1 MMNINEKIKQR
12 RLELNLSL
20 EDVAKAL
27 GVNRSTVLRYES
39 KTINKMPIDVIPP
52 LAKILKCT
60 PEYLM
65 GWEDEDEEKI
75 NNYNNLYKLSKQ
87 SIPMLG
93 SIACGVP
100 IYADE
105 ERESYV
111 MCGTDIKAD
120 FCLRCQGDSMI
131 NARINDGDIVFIRKQ
146 DAVNN
151 GEIAAVIIE
160 DEATLKRFFYY
171 REQGMVILR
180 AENPKYKDIVIT
192 GDELNNITVIGKAIA
207 FQSDVE

>member
-1 MMNINEKIKQR
+1 MENIKDIRNR
-12 RLELNLSL
+12 RKELGLTL
-20 EDVAKAL
+20 LDVAKSCNVSEATVSRWES
-27 GVNRSTVLRYES
+27 GDIGDMKRSRILSLSKVLKIPTSVIVGDYE
-39 KTINKMPIDVIPP
+39 
-52 LAKILKCT
+52 
-60 PEYLM
+60 
-65 GWEDEDEEKI
+65 EEKI
-75 NNYNNLYKLSKQ
+75 NTYNNLYKLSKQ
-87 SIPMLG
+87 SLPMLG

-151 GEIAAVIIE
+151 GDIAAVIIE

-171 REQGMVILR
+171 KEQGMVILR
-180 AENPKYKDIVIT
+180 AENPKYKDIVLTGEQLNSIT
-192 GDELNNITVIGKAIA
+192 IIGKAIA

>member
-1 MMNINEKIKQR
+1 MDINEKIKQR

-27 GVNRSTVLRYES
+27 GVNKSTILRYES
-39 KTINKMPIDVIPP
+39 KSISKMPIASIPP
-52 LAKILKCT
+52 LAKVLKCS

-65 GWEDEDEEKI
+65 GWEDDFST
-75 NNYNNLYKLSKQ
+75 YSNLYKISKQ
-87 SIPMLG
+87 SLPLLG
-93 SIACGVP
+93 TIACGTP
-100 IYADE
+100 IYAYE

-111 MCGTDIKAD
+111 LCGTEIRAD

-146 DAVNN
+146 DTVNN

-180 AENPKYKDIVIT
+180 AENPKYKDIVLT
-192 GDELNNITVIGKAIA
+192 GEELNTITVIGKAVA
-207 FQSDVE
+207 FQSDCE

>member
-1 MMNINEKIKQR
+1 MESIKDIIKNR
-12 RLELNLSL
+12 RKELGLTL
-20 EDVAKAL
+20 LDVAKSCNVSEATVSRWES
-27 GVNRSTVLRYES
+27 GDIGDMKRSRILSLSR
-39 KTINKMPIDVIPP
+39 
-52 LAKILKCT
+52 ILKIPT
-60 PEYLM
+60 SVIIGDYE
-65 GWEDEDEEKI
+65 EEKM
-75 NNYNNLYKLSKQ
+75 NTYDNLYKVSKQ
-87 SIPMLG
+87 ALPLLG
-93 SIACGVP
+93 TIACGVP
-100 IYADE
+100 IYANE

-111 MCGTDIKAD
+111 MCGTEIKAD

-180 AENPKYKDIVIT
+180 AENPKYKDIVLT
-192 GDELNNITVIGKAIA
+192 GEELNTITIIGKAVA

>member
-1 MMNINEKIKQR
+1 MENIKDIIRNR
-12 RLELNLSL
+12 RKELGLTL
-20 EDVAKAL
+20 LDVAKSCNVSEATVSRWES
-27 GVNRSTVLRYES
+27 GDIGDMKRSRILSLSKVLKIPTSVIIGDYE
-39 KTINKMPIDVIPP
+39 
-52 LAKILKCT
+52 
-60 PEYLM
+60 
-65 GWEDEDEEKI
+65 EEKI
-75 NNYNNLYKLSKQ
+75 NTYNNLYKLSKQ

-180 AENPKYKDIVIT
+180 AEKPKYKDIVIT

>member
-1 MMNINEKIKQR
+1 MENIKDIIRNR
-12 RLELNLSL
+12 RKELGLTL
-20 EDVAKAL
+20 LDVAKSCNVSEATVSRWES
-27 GVNRSTVLRYES
+27 GDIGDMKRSRILSLSKVLKIPTSVIIGDYE
-39 KTINKMPIDVIPP
+39 
-52 LAKILKCT
+52 
-60 PEYLM
+60 
-65 GWEDEDEEKI
+65 EEKI
-75 NNYNNLYKLSKQ
+75 NTYNNLYKLSKQ
-87 SIPMLG
+87 SLPMLG

-171 REQGMVILR
+171 KEQGMVILR
-180 AENPKYKDIVIT
+180 AENPKYKDIVLTGEQLNSIT
-192 GDELNNITVIGKAIA
+192 IFGKAIA

>member
-1 MMNINEKIKQR
+1 MENIKDIIRNR
-12 RLELNLSL
+12 RKELGLTL
-20 EDVAKAL
+20 LDVAKSCNVSEATVSRWES
-27 GVNRSTVLRYES
+27 GDIGDMKRSRILSLSKVLKIPTSVIIGDYE
-39 KTINKMPIDVIPP
+39 
-52 LAKILKCT
+52 
-60 PEYLM
+60 
-65 GWEDEDEEKI
+65 EEKI
-75 NNYNNLYKLSKQ
+75 NTYNNLYKLSKQ
-87 SIPMLG
+87 SLPMLG

-192 GDELNNITVIGKAIA
+192 GDELNNITVIGKAVA

>member
-1 MMNINEKIKQR
+1 MENIKDIIRNR
-12 RLELNLSL
+12 RKELGLTL
-20 EDVAKAL
+20 LDVAKSCNVSEATVSRWES
-27 GVNRSTVLRYES
+27 GDIGDMKRSRILSLSKVLKIPTSVIIGDYE
-39 KTINKMPIDVIPP
+39 
-52 LAKILKCT
+52 
-60 PEYLM
+60 
-65 GWEDEDEEKI
+65 EEKI
-75 NNYNNLYKLSKQ
+75 NTYNNLYKLSKQ
-87 SIPMLG
+87 SLPMLG

>member
-1 MMNINEKIKQR
+1 M
-12 RLELNLSL
+12 LELYTNIKKYRKLKGMSQQELAEITGYGDRSSIAKIEKGEVDLSQSKIL
-20 EDVAKAL
+20 AFAKAL
-27 GVNRSTVLRYES
+27 EV
-39 KTINKMPIDVIPP
+39 
-52 LAKILKCT
+52 T
-60 PEYLM
+60 PAFLM
-65 GWEDEDEEKI
+65 GFAEK
-75 NNYNNLYKLSKQ
+75 NSYDNLYNISTQRL
-87 SIPMLG
+87 PLLG

-100 IYADE
+100 IYAEE

-111 MCGTDIKAD
+111 MCGTEIKAD

-151 GEIAAVIIE
+151 GDIAAVIIE

-180 AENPKYKDIVIT
+180 AENPKYQDIVLTGEALNTIT
-192 GDELNNITVIGKAIA
+192 IIGKAVA

>member
-1 MMNINEKIKQR
+1 MENIKDIIRNR
-12 RLELNLSL
+12 RKELGLTL
-20 EDVAKAL
+20 LDVAKSCNVSEATVSRWES
-27 GVNRSTVLRYES
+27 GDIGDMKRSRILSLSKVLKIPTSVIVGDYE
-39 KTINKMPIDVIPP
+39 
-52 LAKILKCT
+52 
-60 PEYLM
+60 
-65 GWEDEDEEKI
+65 EEKI
-75 NNYNNLYKLSKQ
+75 NAYNNLYKLSKQ
-87 SIPMLG
+87 SLPMLG

-151 GEIAAVIIE
+151 GDIAAVIIE

-171 REQGMVILR
+171 KEQGMVILR

-192 GDELNNITVIGKAIA
+192 GEQLNSITIIGKAIA

>member
-1 MMNINEKIKQR
+1 MENIKDIIRNR
-12 RLELNLSL
+12 RKELGLTL
-20 EDVAKAL
+20 LDVAKSCNVSEATVSRWES
-27 GVNRSTVLRYES
+27 GDIGDMKRSRILSLSKVLKIPTSVIVGDYE
-39 KTINKMPIDVIPP
+39 
-52 LAKILKCT
+52 
-60 PEYLM
+60 
-65 GWEDEDEEKI
+65 EEKI
-75 NNYNNLYKLSKQ
+75 NTYNNLYKLSKQ
-87 SIPMLG
+87 SLPMLG

-151 GEIAAVIIE
+151 GDIAAVIIE

-171 REQGMVILR
+171 KEQGMAILR

-192 GDELNNITVIGKAIA
+192 GEQLNSITIIGKAIA

>member
-1 MMNINEKIKQR
+1 MENIKDIIRNR
-12 RLELNLSL
+12 RKELGLTL
-20 EDVAKAL
+20 LDVAKSCNVSEATVSRWES
-27 GVNRSTVLRYES
+27 GDIGDMKRSRILSLSKVLKIPTSVIVGDYE
-39 KTINKMPIDVIPP
+39 
-52 LAKILKCT
+52 
-60 PEYLM
+60 
-65 GWEDEDEEKI
+65 EEKI
-75 NNYNNLYKLSKQ
+75 NTYNNLYKLSKQ
-87 SIPMLG
+87 SLPMLG

-151 GEIAAVIIE
+151 GDIAAVIIE

-171 REQGMVILR
+171 KEQGMVILR
-180 AENPKYKDIVIT
+180 AENPKYKDIVLTGEQLNSIT
-192 GDELNNITVIGKAIA
+192 IIGKAIA

>member
-1 MMNINEKIKQR
+1 MENIKDIIRNR
-12 RLELNLSL
+12 RKELGLTL
-20 EDVAKAL
+20 LDVAKSCNVSEATVSRWES
-27 GVNRSTVLRYES
+27 GDIGDMKRSRILSLSKVLKIPTIVIIGDYE
-39 KTINKMPIDVIPP
+39 
-52 LAKILKCT
+52 
-60 PEYLM
+60 
-65 GWEDEDEEKI
+65 EEKI
-75 NNYNNLYKLSKQ
+75 NTYNNLYKLSKQ
-87 SIPMLG
+87 SLPMLG

>member
-1 MMNINEKIKQR
+1 MIGNQIKEAREALNMSQEELAYKVGYKSRSSINKI
-12 RLELNLSL
+12 ELGLQ
-20 EDVAKAL
+20 DVQQKKVPLFAKAL
-27 GVNRSTVLRYES
+27 NVSIG
-39 KTINKMPIDVIPP
+39 
-52 LAKILKCT
+52 
-60 PEYLM
+60 YLM
-65 GWEDEDEEKI
+65 GDEEEKI
-75 NNYNNLYKLSKQ
+75 NTYNNLYKLSKQ
-87 SIPMLG
+87 SLPMLG

-192 GDELNNITVIGKAIA
+192 GDELNNITVIGKAVA

>member
-1 MMNINEKIKQR
+1 MENIKDIIRNR
-12 RLELNLSL
+12 RKELGLTL
-20 EDVAKAL
+20 LDVAKSCNVSEATVSRWES
-27 GVNRSTVLRYES
+27 GDIGDMKRSRILSLSKVLKIPTSVIIGDYE
-39 KTINKMPIDVIPP
+39 
-52 LAKILKCT
+52 
-60 PEYLM
+60 
-65 GWEDEDEEKI
+65 EEKI
-75 NNYNNLYKLSKQ
+75 NTYNNLYKLSKQ

-111 MCGTDIKAD
+111 MCGTEIKAD

>member
-1 MMNINEKIKQR
+1 MENIKDIIRNR
-12 RLELNLSL
+12 RKELGLTL
-20 EDVAKAL
+20 LDVAKSCNVSEATVSRWES
-27 GVNRSTVLRYES
+27 GDIGDMKRSRILSLSKVLKIPTSVIIGDYE
-39 KTINKMPIDVIPP
+39 
-52 LAKILKCT
+52 
-60 PEYLM
+60 
-65 GWEDEDEEKI
+65 EEKI
-75 NNYNNLYKLSKQ
+75 NTYNNLYKLSKQ

>member
-1 MMNINEKIKQR
+1 MENIKDIIRNR
-12 RLELNLSL
+12 RKELGLTL
-20 EDVAKAL
+20 LDVAKSCNVSEATVSRWES
-27 GVNRSTVLRYES
+27 GDIGDMKRSRILSLSKVLKIPTSVIIGDYE
-39 KTINKMPIDVIPP
+39 
-52 LAKILKCT
+52 
-60 PEYLM
+60 
-65 GWEDEDEEKI
+65 EEKI
-75 NNYNNLYKLSKQ
+75 NTYNNLYKLSKQ

-100 IYADE
+100 IYANE

>member
-1 MMNINEKIKQR
+1 MIGKQIKEAREALNMSQEELAYKVGYKSRSSINKI
-12 RLELNLSL
+12 ELGLQ
-20 EDVAKAL
+20 DVQQKKVPLFAKAL
-27 GVNRSTVLRYES
+27 NVSIG
-39 KTINKMPIDVIPP
+39 
-52 LAKILKCT
+52 
-60 PEYLM
+60 YLM
-65 GWEDEDEEKI
+65 GDEEEKI
-75 NNYNNLYKLSKQ
+75 NTYNNLYKLSKQ
-87 SIPMLG
+87 SLPMLG
-93 SIACGVP
+93 NIACGVP

>member
-1 MMNINEKIKQR
+1 MENIKDIIRNR
-12 RLELNLSL
+12 RKELGLTL
-20 EDVAKAL
+20 LDVAKSCNVSEATVSRWES
-27 GVNRSTVLRYES
+27 GDIGDMKRSRILSLSKVLKIPTSVIIGDYE
-39 KTINKMPIDVIPP
+39 
-52 LAKILKCT
+52 
-60 PEYLM
+60 
-65 GWEDEDEEKI
+65 EEKI
-75 NNYNNLYKLSKQ
+75 NTYNNLYKLSKQ
-87 SIPMLG
+87 SLPMLG

-171 REQGMVILR
+171 KEQGMVILR
-180 AENPKYKDIVIT
+180 AENPKYKDIVLTGEQLNSIT
-192 GDELNNITVIGKAIA
+192 IIGKAIA